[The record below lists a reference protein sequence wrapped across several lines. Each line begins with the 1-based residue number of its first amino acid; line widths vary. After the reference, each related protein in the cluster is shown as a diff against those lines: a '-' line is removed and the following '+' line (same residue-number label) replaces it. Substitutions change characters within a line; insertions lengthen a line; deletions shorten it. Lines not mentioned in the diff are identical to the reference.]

1 MGLVRPCAAGLFSFP
16 FDRVRQEGTMDSFK
30 IARADLLDQYFD
42 WWRRFF
48 SDAFTWA
55 MNQIGQSHDVSWGT
69 ALQFINDYLLLP
81 LVVLVVLAML
91 LKQTL
96 SD

>member
-1 MGLVRPCAAGLFSFP
+1 
-16 FDRVRQEGTMDSFK
+16 
-30 IARADLLDQYFD
+30 
-42 WWRRFF
+42 
-48 SDAFTWA
+48 

-69 ALQFINDYLLLP
+69 ALQFVNDYLLLP

>member
-1 MGLVRPCAAGLFSFP
+1 MG
-16 FDRVRQEGTMDSFK
+16 SFK
-30 IARADLLDQYFD
+30 IARSDLFDQYFD

-55 MNQIGQSHDVSWGT
+55 MNQIGQSPELSWR
-69 ALQFINDYLLLP
+69 AVLHFFNDDLLLP
-81 LVVLVVLAML
+81 LVLLVGLAVL

>member
-1 MGLVRPCAAGLFSFP
+1 
-16 FDRVRQEGTMDSFK
+16 MDSIK
-30 IARADLLDQYFD
+30 TAHSDLFDQYFD
-42 WWRRFF
+42 WYRRFF
-48 SDAFTWA
+48 SDVFAWA
-55 MNQIGQSHDVSWGT
+55 MNQMGRSQEISWGD

-81 LVVLVVLAML
+81 LVVVVGLVLL

>member
-1 MGLVRPCAAGLFSFP
+1 
-16 FDRVRQEGTMDSFK
+16 MDSFK
-30 IARADLLDQYFD
+30 TARTDLFDQYFD

-55 MNQIGQSHDVSWGT
+55 VNQIGQSHDISWGA
-69 ALQFINDYLLLP
+69 ALHFINDYLLLP
-81 LVVLVVLAML
+81 LVVLVALGIL

>member
-1 MGLVRPCAAGLFSFP
+1 MN
-16 FDRVRQEGTMDSFK
+16 SFK
-30 IARADLLDQYFD
+30 IARADFFDQYFD

-48 SDAFTWA
+48 SDAFAWA
-55 MNQIGQSHDVSWGT
+55 MNQVGQSPDLSWDA
-69 ALQFINDYLLLP
+69 ALHFVNDYLLLP
-81 LVVLVVLAML
+81 LVVLVVLGIL